1 MSSFGDYQDTLINH
15 QTTQISHHTT
25 NHSKLEDIK
34 TKLDAVVTN
43 TANINVNV
51 GDVEINVADMEV
63 LQTAT
68 NGKLD
73 TINTT
78 LSSGI
83 AGLPASLTGSGNL
96 KVSLQELGNEGSERL
111 NVDVGTTVS
120 QLPTA
125 LTGEGNLKVSI
136 QEDFTHNLST
146 SEKQDTANGHLGNID
161 AGVDVLEACCG
172 SNKVNVNI
180 SSGGFDGAVTNG
192 ALTELASAIN
202 SDKVD
207 VNISSGNITGFSTS
221 AKQDTA
227 NGHLNTINSVI
238 SDLATESTLQIISEE
253 FTKCDTDNIT
263 ITGGLTGSGNLK
275 VCIQELGNEGS
286 ERLNVDVGNAIAQLP
301 TALSGSGRL
310 KIENDF
316 DGAVTNG
323 ALTELASAINSDKVD
338 VNISSGNISGFS
350 TATLQGG
357 GLPSALTGSG
367 NLKVCIQELGNEG
380 SERLNVDIGNAV
392 AQLPTALSG
401 SGRLKIENDFDGAVT
416 NGALTELASA
426 INSDRLDVNIANGG
440 FSGAV
445 TNAGLTA
452 LNNSIGSNKVNVNIS
467 SGGFDGAV
475 TNGALT
481 ELASALNSD
490 RLDVNIANGGFG
502 GAVTNAGLT
511 SLNNSIGSNKVN
523 VNISSGGFDGAVTN
537 GALTELASALNSD
550 RLDVNIA
557 NGGFDGAVT
566 NAGLT
571 ALNGAIG
578 LNKVQCNIASG
589 TVTANLSATD
599 NSAIDLIGTKNTLHT
614 TSELKELLSGV
625 TVNAGAA
632 SSEFDFEN
640 YRHAR
645 FFGITTASIGTDI
658 IVMGSNTSGG
668 VYYVMGE
675 NCRSETLGSTHYIYS
690 PHMENLPRYI
700 KIFNKSGSTN
710 YIFTKLYIQL
720 SEGRVAV

>member
-34 TKLDAVVTN
+34 TKLDTV
-43 TANINVNV
+43 
-51 GDVEINVADMEV
+51 
-63 LQTAT
+63 
-68 NGKLD
+68 
-73 TINTT
+73 NTT

-83 AGLPASLTGSGNL
+83 GGLPTALTGSGNL

-111 NVDVGTTVS
+111 NVDVGSTVS
-120 QLPTA
+120 QLPSA

-146 SEKQDTANGHLGNID
+146 SAKQDVGNGHLSNID
-161 AGVDVLEACCG
+161 TGIDVLEACVG
-172 SNKVNVNI
+172 SNKVN
-180 SSGGFDGAVTNG
+180 
-192 ALTELASAIN
+192 
-202 SDKVD
+202 
-207 VNISSGNITGFSTS
+207 VNISSGNITGFST
-221 AKQDTA
+221 AALQGTT
-227 NGHLNTINSVI
+227 NGKLDTINSSLGDI
-238 SDLATESTLQIISEE
+238 ATESTLNIIAEE
-253 FTKCDTDNIT
+253 FTKCDTDNVV
-263 ITGGLTGSGNLK
+263 ITGG
-275 VCIQELGNEGS
+275 V
-286 ERLNVDVGNAIAQLP
+286 V
-301 TALSGSGRL
+301 
-310 KIENDF
+310 
-316 DGAVTNG
+316 
-323 ALTELASAINSDKVD
+323 
-338 VNISSGNISGFS
+338 
-350 TATLQGG
+350 
-357 GLPSALTGSG
+357 LPSALTGSG

-401 SGRLKIENDFDGAVT
+401 AGRLKIENDFDGAVT

-440 FSGAV
+440 FDGAV

-490 RLDVNIANGGFG
+490 RLDVNIANGGFS

-511 SLNNSIGSNKVN
+511 ALNNSIGSNKVN

-537 GALTELASALNSD
+537 SALTELASALNSD

-557 NGGFDGAVT
+557 NGGFDGAIT
-566 NAGLT
+566 HSALT
-571 ALNGAIG
+571 ELASALNSDK
-578 LNKVQCNIASG
+578 LDVNISSG
-589 TVTANLSATD
+589 NITGFATSANQSTANGHLAALANVVNPAIATATSTTIPNKLD
-599 NSAIDLIGTKNTLHT
+599 TIETTANAIETKTTLHT
-614 TSELKELLSGV
+614 TSELKELLSGI
-625 TVNAGAA
+625 TISSGAL

-640 YRHAR
+640 YRHTR
-645 FFGITTASIGTDI
+645 FFGITTASVGTDI
-658 IVMGSNTSGG
+658 IVMGSNASGG
-668 VYYVMGE
+668 TYYVMGE
-675 NCRSETLGSTHYIYS
+675 NLRSETIGSTHYIYG

-700 KIFNKSGSTN
+700 KILNKSGSTN
-710 YIFTKLYIQL
+710 YIFTKLYVQL